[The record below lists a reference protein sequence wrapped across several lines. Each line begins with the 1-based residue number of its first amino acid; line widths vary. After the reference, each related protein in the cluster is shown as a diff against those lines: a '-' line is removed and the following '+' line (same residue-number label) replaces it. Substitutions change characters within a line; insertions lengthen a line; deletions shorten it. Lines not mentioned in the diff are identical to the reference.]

1 MEFETDYQGP
11 WLDINEQNKMVVDVS
26 KWRYQRPVTNAAK
39 CCSCGTCY
47 IFCPTGCIDERGG
60 SFEADLAFCKGC
72 GICARV
78 CPVTAVAMVL
88 EGNKYD

>member
-60 SFEADLAFCKGC
+60 VLRRIWPFAKVVESAPGS
-72 GICARV
+72 AR
-78 CPVTAVAMVL
+78 
-88 EGNKYD
+88 